1 MMTAPANNDDGYLQ
15 FVVSLLDESDFA
27 RSRSGSLIPEDMKID
42 DFLPGQTEFMM
53 RDRAFS
59 WDLGFEEQ
67 LHADAQV
74 VAEQLKS
81 RKRSNS
87 ILEIKKAIE
96 DAEMMRYSSCEHVNK
111 RRDIKE
117 EPNLPVPTSVESH
130 APQNMVSTMPPFV
143 SSLPALITSDLEPVD
158 SGNMRIGAYTKQE
171 RQAIIERFRAKKK
184 RRVWRKQIKYDCR
197 KRLADTRPR
206 VKGRFVSRKEREA
219 GGGGNSSDAESESTH
234 NDGEGDVMGAY
245 DDDSVDEV
253 SST

>member
-1 MMTAPANNDDGYLQ
+1 MMTVPANNDDGYLQ

-27 RSRSGSLIPEDMKID
+27 RSRSGSLIPEDIKID

-87 ILEIKKAIE
+87 ILEIRRAIE
-96 DAEMMRYSSCEHVNK
+96 DAEMMRHPECEHVNK
-111 RRDIKE
+111 KRDIKE
-117 EPNLPVPTSVESH
+117 EPIK
-130 APQNMVSTMPPFV
+130 VSMTASEPHSSQHVLSSIPPFA
-143 SSLPALITSDLEPVD
+143 SLPSLITADLEPVD

-219 GGGGNSSDAESESTH
+219 GGNLSDAESESTH
-234 NDGEGDVMGAY
+234 NGDGDIMGAY
-245 DDDSVDEV
+245 DDDSIDEV
-253 SST
+253 S

>member
-1 MMTAPANNDDGYLQ
+1 MTVPANNDDGYLQ

-27 RSRSGSLIPEDMKID
+27 RSRSGSIIADDQIKMD
-42 DFLPGQTEFMM
+42 DFLPCQTEFMM

-87 ILEIKKAIE
+87 ILEIKRAIE
-96 DAEMMRYSSCEHVNK
+96 DAERMNRMEHVSKK
-111 RRDIKE
+111 RDTKE
-117 EPNLPVPTSVESH
+117 ESHEMVPVKTEGTPTGTGLIPSLVSQLPSISTV
-130 APQNMVSTMPPFV
+130 VS
-143 SSLPALITSDLEPVD
+143 AEYEPVD
-158 SGNMRIGAYTKQE
+158 TSNIRIGAYTKQE
-171 RQAIIERFRAKKK
+171 RQVIIERFRAKKK

-219 GGGGNSSDAESESTH
+219 NAATGHSDAESESTH
-234 NDGEGDVMGAY
+234 NDDGDVMGPY
-245 DDDSVDEV
+245 DDDSVD
-253 SST
+253 SASA